1 MPRRLPKKPSK
12 RHLTTKLIGDKAET
26 LVVAYLERLG
36 YRILE
41 RNWRTRYCEID
52 IVAAKNTLLYF
63 VEVKYRSSSAQG
75 GGFTAVTPAK
85 VSQMGFAA
93 RLYEAR
99 HLRHDIAD
107 ALILM
112 VASVDRLG
120 SVTLVQLD

>member
-1 MPRRLPKKPSK
+1 M
-12 RHLTTKLIGDKAET
+12 
-26 LVVAYLERLG
+26 
-36 YRILE
+36 
-41 RNWRTRYCEID
+41 
-52 IVAAKNTLLYF
+52 LYF
-63 VEVKYRSSSAQG
+63 VEVKYRSSPIQG
-75 GGFTAVTPAK
+75 DGFMAVTPAK
-85 VSQMGFAA
+85 LRQMGFAA